1 MEREELRNLLLTEQA
16 ELQKRVD
23 AISRDVGTRTI
34 SKQFDEQVVE
44 RENDEVLEGLDV
56 EAREELAAISVAMK
70 RLETDHFDRCA
81 TCGDTIAEERL
92 KAVPHTVFCIDCAA

>member
-1 MEREELRNLLLTEQA
+1 MEREELRTLLLNEQA

-23 AISRDVGTRTI
+23 AIGRDVGSRTI

-44 RENDEVLEGLDV
+44 RENDEVLEGLDA

-70 RLETDHFDRCA
+70 RLDTDHFANCA
-81 TCGDTIAEERL
+81 NCGETIADERL
-92 KAVPHTVFCIDCAA
+92 KAIPHTIHCRNCAK